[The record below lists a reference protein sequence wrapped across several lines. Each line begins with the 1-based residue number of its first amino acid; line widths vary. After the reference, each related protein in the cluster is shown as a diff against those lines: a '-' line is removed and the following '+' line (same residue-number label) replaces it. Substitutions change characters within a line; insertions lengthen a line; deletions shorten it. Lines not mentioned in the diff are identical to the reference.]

1 MPFRPSL
8 RSVWTLIILAV
19 FCTGLY
25 LWAENSRVKKRQPL
39 YDEKLAAAN
48 LMERALRAYQES
60 TAEKGIYEDTYDDPR
75 LDAIIGQQFSLITTE
90 MSVFET
96 KLTSANPNFAAV
108 AVQLLSEAGVRRG
121 DLVAV
126 GCTGSYPGLNT
137 AVLCACEALG
147 ATPVTI
153 ASVGS
158 SWWGASDPE
167 FTWVDMEALLNKRGL
182 VHSVPLA
189 ASLGGINDVAV
200 GISQMGRDL
209 MKDAI
214 RRNGLTLIET
224 ATVPASIERRHHLF
238 FDEAAGRPYK
248 AYVNIGD
255 GIASLGHA
263 KNAIL
268 VHNGLNRRLPVQNYP
283 ARGLIHRFNSEN
295 VPVIHLYDVDALSR
309 EYGLGGPQVP
319 LPPVGFGEVFMAERY
334 NLRVSAI
341 AAMLAITII
350 IVLVK
355 LDARLFKL
363 REAGVDPD
371 TLM

>member
-8 RSVWTLIILAV
+8 RSVWTLIILAI

-25 LWAENSRVKKRQPL
+25 IWAENSRVEKRQPF
-39 YDEKLAAAN
+39 YEVKLQAAN
-48 LMERALRAYQES
+48 LMEHALRVYQES
-60 TAEKGIYEDTYDDPR
+60 TAEKGIFEDSYDDPR

-90 MSVFET
+90 MGVFES
-96 KLTSANPNFAAV
+96 KLSSSNPNFAAV
-108 AVQLLSEAGVRRG
+108 AVQLLCEAGVGKG

-126 GCTGSYPGLNT
+126 CCTGSFPGLNT

-167 FTWVDMEALLNKRGL
+167 FTWVDMEALLNQHSI

-200 GISQMGRDL
+200 GSSQIGRDL

-214 RRNGLTLIET
+214 RRNGLKLIET
-224 ATVPASIERRHHLF
+224 ATVPASIEQRHHLF
-238 FDEAAGRPYK
+238 VDEAAGRPYK

-255 GIASLGHA
+255 GIASLGHP
-263 KNAIL
+263 KNAVL
-268 VHNGLNRRLPVQNYP
+268 VHTGLNQRLPVKNYP
-283 ARGLIHRFNSEN
+283 ARGLIHRFNSDN
-295 VPVIHLYDVDALSR
+295 VPVIHLYDVETLSR
-309 EYGLGGPQVP
+309 DYGLGGPQVP
-319 LPPVGFGEVFMAERY
+319 LPPVGHGDVFLAERY
-334 NLRVSAI
+334 DLRVSGF
-341 AAMLAITII
+341 AAALAVIII